1 MPALSSIAESLS
13 EREEDFY
20 EVLPIG
26 SDDDGKRI
34 QADEVDENDVN
45 SLQNSIIDWTED
57 ETWTP
62 SKDTEEVSTSE
73 EETREEDSE
82 SDDSD
87 TDYIPTIRIRPGAS
101 LAYNI
106 DELPVATVEDIVY
119 DGIGQDPHLPPC
131 DDPSI
136 PCNSIRVET
145 PEDIRKRCSTEM
157 GVSQCLKDERVV
169 ALGDARMD
177 SPGFSAQYC
186 TYTVMDNGS
195 KKIMNIANK
204 DKREAQGHSTIM
216 EKLAFIDSL
225 DKLRNEVNISEICT
239 DAHTQISALFRTGI
253 YNDSGVEHSF
263 DMWHGAKNLGKR
275 IHASGQQR
283 DCKILLQWK
292 KDICN
297 HFWPTLPAL
306 RPLGARRPRP
316 SPRPLDVD
324 GRARLGALLVG
335 VKGGESSSED
345 DSAACEL

>member
-87 TDYIPTIRIRPGAS
+87 TDYIPTIRIS
-101 LAYNI
+101 
-106 DELPVATVEDIVY
+106 
-119 DGIGQDPHLPPC
+119 
-131 DDPSI
+131 
-136 PCNSIRVET
+136 
-145 PEDIRKRCSTEM
+145 
-157 GVSQCLKDERVV
+157 LKDERVV

-253 YNDSGVEHSF
+253 YKDSGVEYSF

-297 HFWPTLPAL
+297 HFWFCCKVADNYERFFPMWIGLLHHVTAPSTKEL
-306 RPLGARRPRP
+306 RDKHVSRGDAGQEERQ
-316 SPRPLDVD
+316 
-324 GRARLGALLVG
+324 
-335 VKGGESSSED
+335 
-345 DSAACEL
+345 

>member
-57 ETWTP
+57 ETWTQ

-106 DELPVATVEDIVY
+106 DELPVATAEDIVY

-136 PCNSIRVET
+136 PCNSKVAWLQE
-145 PEDIRKRCSTEM
+145 
-157 GVSQCLKDERVV
+157 LKPQRT
-169 ALGDARMD
+169 LFLH
-177 SPGFSAQYC
+177 FSELEY
-186 TYTVMDNGS
+186 
-195 KKIMNIANK
+195 I
-204 DKREAQGHSTIM
+204 
-216 EKLAFIDSL
+216 
-225 DKLRNEVNISEICT
+225 
-239 DAHTQISALFRTGI
+239 
-253 YNDSGVEHSF
+253 
-263 DMWHGAKNLGKR
+263 
-275 IHASGQQR
+275 
-283 DCKILLQWK
+283 KILEWSIAS
-292 KDICN
+292 ICGMVQRTSGN
-297 HFWPTLPAL
+297 EYMLLANSGIAKFCC
-306 RPLGARRPRP
+306 
-316 SPRPLDVD
+316 S
-324 GRARLGALLVG
+324 GRKTYAIISGF
-335 VKGGESSSED
+335 
-345 DSAACEL
+345 AAK

>member
-106 DELPVATVEDIVY
+106 DELPVATAEDIVY

-145 PEDIRKRCSTEM
+145 PEDIV
-157 GVSQCLKDERVV
+157 GQQAAIVLKDERVV

-216 EKLAFIDSL
+216 EKFLHF
-225 DKLRNEVNISEICT
+225 SELEYI
-239 DAHTQISALFRTGI
+239 
-253 YNDSGVEHSF
+253 
-263 DMWHGAKNLGKR
+263 
-275 IHASGQQR
+275 
-283 DCKILLQWK
+283 KILEWSIAS
-292 KDICN
+292 ICGMVQRTSGN
-297 HFWPTLPAL
+297 EYMLLANSGIAKFCC
-306 RPLGARRPRP
+306 
-316 SPRPLDVD
+316 S
-324 GRARLGALLVG
+324 GRKTYAIISGF
-335 VKGGESSSED
+335 
-345 DSAACEL
+345 AAK

>member
-73 EETREEDSE
+73 EETRKEDSE

-87 TDYIPTIRIRPGAS
+87 TDYIPTIRIRP
-101 LAYNI
+101 
-106 DELPVATVEDIVY
+106 
-119 DGIGQDPHLPPC
+119 
-131 DDPSI
+131 
-136 PCNSIRVET
+136 
-145 PEDIRKRCSTEM
+145 
-157 GVSQCLKDERVV
+157 
-169 ALGDARMD
+169 
-177 SPGFSAQYC
+177 
-186 TYTVMDNGS
+186 
-195 KKIMNIANK
+195 
-204 DKREAQGHSTIM
+204 
-216 EKLAFIDSL
+216 
-225 DKLRNEVNISEICT
+225 
-239 DAHTQISALFRTGI
+239 
-253 YNDSGVEHSF
+253 
-263 DMWHGAKNLGKR
+263 
-275 IHASGQQR
+275 
-283 DCKILLQWK
+283 
-292 KDICN
+292 
-297 HFWPTLPAL
+297 TLPAL
-306 RPLGARRPRP
+306 RPLGARRPR
-316 SPRPLDVD
+316 PRPLDVD

>member
-1 MPALSSIAESLS
+1 MAESSVNPKLPIPRLPSKAAPTSKQKKSPGTKLADRRLRDHRRIYLGAAFQRWRDLRLLKGFKTDPELAMYLLDSYEKRSDSSTSTPRRNIKRKRLVMPALSSIAESLS

-73 EETREEDSE
+73 EETRKEDSE

-106 DELPVATVEDIVY
+106 DELPVATAEDIVY

-145 PEDIRKRCSTEM
+145 PEDIVGQQAAIVYDTCLKQLVTFLQMPIRRCPAKT
-157 GVSQCLKDERVV
+157 LKDECGATGPFEVFLVKR
-169 ALGDARMD
+169 G
-177 SPGFSAQYC
+177 SA
-186 TYTVMDNGS
+186 V
-195 KKIMNIANK
+195 
-204 DKREAQGHSTIM
+204 
-216 EKLAFIDSL
+216 
-225 DKLRNEVNISEICT
+225 
-239 DAHTQISALFRTGI
+239 
-253 YNDSGVEHSF
+253 
-263 DMWHGAKNLGKR
+263 
-275 IHASGQQR
+275 
-283 DCKILLQWK
+283 LLKW
-292 KDICN
+292 
-297 HFWPTLPAL
+297 
-306 RPLGARRPRP
+306 
-316 SPRPLDVD
+316 V
-324 GRARLGALLVG
+324 
-335 VKGGESSSED
+335 
-345 DSAACEL
+345 

>member
-57 ETWTP
+57 ETWTQ

-106 DELPVATVEDIVY
+106 DELPVATAEDIVY

-136 PCNSIRVET
+136 PCNS
-145 PEDIRKRCSTEM
+145 K
-157 GVSQCLKDERVV
+157 
-169 ALGDARMD
+169 
-177 SPGFSAQYC
+177 
-186 TYTVMDNGS
+186 
-195 KKIMNIANK
+195 
-204 DKREAQGHSTIM
+204 
-216 EKLAFIDSL
+216 
-225 DKLRNEVNISEICT
+225 
-239 DAHTQISALFRTGI
+239 ISALFRTGI
-253 YNDSGVEHSF
+253 YKDSGVEHSF
-263 DMWHGAKNLGKR
+263 DMWHGPKNLGKR
-275 IHASGQQR
+275 IHA
-283 DCKILLQWK
+283 
-292 KDICN
+292 
-297 HFWPTLPAL
+297 PM
-306 RPLGARRPRP
+306 
-316 SPRPLDVD
+316 
-324 GRARLGALLVG
+324 
-335 VKGGESSSED
+335 
-345 DSAACEL
+345 